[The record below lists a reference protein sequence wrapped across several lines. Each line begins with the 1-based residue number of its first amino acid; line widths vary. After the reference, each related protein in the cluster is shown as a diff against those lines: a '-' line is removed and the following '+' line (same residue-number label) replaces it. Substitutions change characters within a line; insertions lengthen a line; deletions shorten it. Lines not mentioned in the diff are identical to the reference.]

1 MSKLT
6 VAVDLAKDV
15 FEVAVAA
22 ASGKVIERKRLTRF
36 QFERFWQERERCT
49 VVMEACGS
57 AHHWARTLIA
67 LGFRVRLLPPHEVRP
82 YRTRNKTDRVDCDA
96 LLEAARSPRIKDVAV
111 KSEDQ
116 QAILALHRAR
126 EQWKD
131 TRTMR
136 INGMRA
142 LLREFGITAPK
153 GAAKF
158 LDRLPQLLEHRRE
171 RLPERV
177 RRVVLT
183 FWSEVHDL
191 EAQMLTI
198 EKELPGLARENEVIR
213 SLLEIPGIGILTA
226 TALYASVGNIHLF
239 KDGRRLASWLGIVP
253 KEHSSGSTRRMGR
266 ISKQGD
272 PYLRTLLIHGA
283 RAALNAAQAKQKKGQ
298 PLTHLQQWA
307 VKKAGELRHSNQAA
321 VALANKL
328 ARICWAVWKHE
339 RRFDG
344 NFRPQAPTHHA
355 KPAAA

>member
-6 VAVDLAKDV
+6 IAVDLAKDV
-15 FEVAVAA
+15 FEIAVANG
-22 ASGKVIERKRLTRF
+22 SWKVIERKRMTRN
-36 QFERFWQERERCT
+36 QVERFWKTKEPCT

-67 LGFRVRLLPPHEVRP
+67 LGFTVRLLPPHEVRP
-82 YRTRNKTDRVDCDA
+82 YRTRNKTDRIDCDA
-96 LLEAARSPRIKDVAV
+96 LLEAVRSPRIKDVAV
-111 KSEDQ
+111 KSADQ

-153 GAAKF
+153 GAGKF
-158 LDRLPQLLEHRRE
+158 LARLPQLLEHHRE
-171 RLPERV
+171 QLPERV
-177 RRVVLT
+177 RRMVLT

-191 EAQMLTI
+191 EEQMNAT
-198 EKELPGLARENEVIR
+198 EKELAGIARENAVIR

-239 KDGRRLASWLGIVP
+239 KNGRRLASWLGIVP
-253 KEHSSGSTRRMGR
+253 KEHSSGSSRRMGR

-283 RAALNAAQAKQKKGQ
+283 RSALNAAQAKQKKDQ

-328 ARICWAVWKHE
+328 ARIGWAVWKHE

-344 NFRPQAPTHHA
+344 NFRPQPPAHA